1 MVVSRARRP
10 ADLLVFDLDGT
21 LIDSAI
27 DISRAVNYALG
38 RNGLAELPLATIRTL
53 IGDGAPVLLRRA
65 LDAAGSSLDVEPV
78 LSQWRSYYRDHLL
91 DDTVLC
97 PGAREVL
104 ELFKHKKLA
113 VLTNKPAEPSA
124 AILRGLG
131 IEHYFFSMIGGDS
144 LPTRK
149 PDPQGLHRILD
160 ESAVPAERAVLIG
173 DSLVDLETARHAGV
187 TSCIVAGG
195 IGAYTLDGQHG
206 DVEIYSLKEFSDWF
220 E

>member
-1 MVVSRARRP
+1 MVVSGARRP
-10 ADLLVFDLDGT
+10 VDLLVFDLDGT
-21 LIDSAI
+21 LVDSAI
-27 DISRAVNYALG
+27 DISRAVNYALE
-38 RNGLAELPLATIRTL
+38 RSGLAELPVALIRTF
-53 IGDGAPVLLRRA
+53 IGDGAPVLVRRA
-65 LDAAGSSLDVEPV
+65 LDAAGSRLDVEPV
-78 LSQWRSYYRDHLL
+78 LALWRSYYRDHLL

-104 ELFKHKKLA
+104 EVFKHKKLA

-131 IEHYFFSMIGGDS
+131 VEHYFFSLIGGDS

-173 DSLVDLETARHAGV
+173 DSLVDLQTARHAGV
-187 TSCIVAGG
+187 TSCIVSGG
-195 IGAYTLDGQHG
+195 LGAYTLDGQHG
-206 DVEIYSLKEFSDWF
+206 DIEIDSLQEFSDWF